1 MPNDK
6 KCRLNSFINLNKKN
20 NMKKYLMFLA
30 VALCLQTVAL
40 DKPKLHLP
48 EKINKVKV
56 VHKPGGEWLY
66 LGIPSPG
73 NNYDELKYDVKIGVV
88 GGKTYMQSTLF
99 LTPQSD
105 MITFPYVRLLYT
117 NGVEFAMM
125 SFSNATFRSNGG
137 KISKSIRLPFL
148 PRKYYIACGYAG
160 YYDPL
165 YNHMQGRSE
174 ETVIDAL
181 NGKIIYRGPLRNIQN
196 LEVEIENKSGLVFR
210 GETIHARVLSQNI
223 KNSTGGIEQI
233 NIDYDVYNSETGSKI
248 HFGKDVTDI
257 VFRPKN
263 QGNYLLVLTAG
274 TDFNVLW
281 RKMQLLTVLPKF
293 IRKNNPNALGV
304 YAIND
309 SVGCG
314 LSNTYHHLTD
324 GRTDETFTESTVTDR
339 LPGSRRTNILSKTG
353 RIVCRNRGFFGY
365 NIGNRLKRNMP
376 YLLEIEYPEDVPR
389 TFAFIIGDSTY
400 TPGIHTGYT
409 LGQPEPR
416 FFVEQINFPLSKK
429 IHKAKFIVWAGDDEV
444 KNGFYVGIADPGSRN
459 APLSRKPAII
469 SINLYEFY
477 SVFFPKINRTFPKEY
492 QRYAMTQS
500 EDSLPRDDV
509 RFSPLVNAAFYG
521 LNSVSPQVLAWNGH
535 GEANNTLL
543 IPSLHYR
550 QPIRKFLNNVEF
562 ETDQMENATNKFNF
576 WAEYLRWANKLNLN
590 VFPCFEY
597 GGSDDLPKDARAINQ
612 DGNLYPPIVRSFSGE
627 KIGDSVDVCNPEVIK
642 DAEMIIDEIINGA
655 EGDSL
660 ANLKELIVRR
670 RANFLPVS
678 FSTNAMQ
685 LFESET
691 KTNLKG
697 KDFDEKRKFLVKNYL
712 SEYQKWFQKQLFVF
726 LDKLQQ
732 HYKNNINFPI
742 NPMLYYHW
750 KSSGMPYQDLYY
762 RTYIDWEKNWKKIRN
777 LDFEGDPLPE
787 LDGSKLTSAIT
798 NWTETEDGLYLD
810 LVPSNSVLPI
820 APIYGKVAAENKH
833 YLEQFNINGQTAVKI
848 VPAVHSNT
856 KIYRKKRG
864 LFIAG
869 QTMYHSREFSMYEP
883 ILAFCNSNPKY
894 MIFEQAHPACFPF
907 PEYSRNFFAN
917 FLSLPAIPLKVIEQT
932 SNASDLVV
940 KIGTLDS
947 KTYIAIANPT
957 FKTIA
962 GNVKV
967 PVEKI
972 GEIIPLVGN
981 RKAIPFF
988 IESDGISFPEVIE
1001 PLELKT
1007 FLLK

>member
-1 MPNDK
+1 
-6 KCRLNSFINLNKKN
+6 
-20 NMKKYLMFLA
+20 MKKYLMFLA
-30 VALCLQTVAL
+30 LAICLQTVAA

-48 EKINKVKV
+48 KRINKVKV

-99 LTPQSD
+99 LTPQPD
-105 MITFPYVRLLYT
+105 MITLPYVRLLYT
-117 NGVEFAMM
+117 NGIEFAMM
-125 SFSNATFRSNGG
+125 SFSNATFRSNGR

-148 PRKYYIACGYAG
+148 PRKYHIACGYAN

-174 ETVIDAL
+174 ETIINASD
-181 NGKIIYRGPLRNIQN
+181 GKIIYRGPLKNTQN
-196 LEVEIENKSGLVFR
+196 LKVKIENKSGLAFR
-210 GETIHARVLSQNI
+210 GETIRARVLSQNI

-233 NIDYDVYNSETGSKI
+233 DIDYEVYNSDTGSKI
-248 HFGKDVTDI
+248 HYGKDVTDI
-257 VFRPKN
+257 VFRPKR
-263 QGNYLLVLTAG
+263 QGNYLMVLTAG

-281 RKMQLLTVLPKF
+281 RKMRLLTVLPKLV
-293 IRKNNPNALGV
+293 RKNNPSDLGV

-314 LSNTYHHLTD
+314 LSNIYHHLTD
-324 GRTDETFTESTVTDR
+324 GRTDNTFAENTVTDR
-339 LPGSRRTNILSKTG
+339 LPGSRRTNILNKTG
-353 RIVCRNRGFFGY
+353 RIVCQDRGFFGY
-365 NIGNRLKRNMP
+365 NIGNKLKRNMP

-389 TFAFIIGDSTY
+389 TFAFIIGNSTY

-416 FFVEQINFPLSKK
+416 YFVEQINFPLSKT

-444 KNGFYVGIADPGSRN
+444 KNGFYVGVADPGNRN
-459 APLSRKPAII
+459 APFSRKPAII

-477 SVFFPKINRTFPKEY
+477 SISFPRINQTFPKEY
-492 QRYAMTQS
+492 QRYTMTQS

-550 QPIRKFLNNVEF
+550 QPVRKFLKNVEF
-562 ETDQMENATNKFNF
+562 DTDQMENATNKFNF
-576 WAEYLRWANKLNLN
+576 WAEYLRWANKLKLN
-590 VFPCFEY
+590 VLPCFEY
-597 GGSDDLPKDARAINQ
+597 GGSDDLPEDARAINQ
-612 DGNLYPPIVRSFSGE
+612 DGNLYPARIRSFSGE
-627 KIGDSVDVCNPEVIK
+627 KIGDSVDVCHPAAIK
-642 DAEMIIDEIINGA
+642 DAKMIIDEIISGA

-660 ANLKELIVRR
+660 AHLKELIVRR

-678 FSTNAMQ
+678 FSTNAIQ
-685 LFESET
+685 LFEKET
-691 KTNLKG
+691 KTNLNG
-697 KDFDEKRKFLVKNYL
+697 KDFDEKRKLLVDNYL
-712 SEYQKWFQKQLFVF
+712 KEYRKWYQKQLFIF

-732 HYKNNINFPI
+732 HYKNNIDFPVG
-742 NPMLYYHW
+742 PMLYYHW

-762 RTYIDWEKNWKKIRN
+762 KTFIDWEKKWKKIRN

-787 LDGSKLTSAIT
+787 LDGIKLKSAIT
-798 NWTETEDGLYLD
+798 NWTESEDGLYLD
-810 LVPSNSVLPI
+810 LLPSNSVLAV
-820 APIYGKVAAENKH
+820 APIYGKVASENKP
-833 YLEQFNINGQTAVKI
+833 YLEQFEINGQIAVKI

-864 LFIAG
+864 IFIAG
-869 QTMYHSREFSMYEP
+869 QTLYHSREFSMYEP
-883 ILAFCNSNPKY
+883 ILAFCNANPKY

-917 FLSLPAIPLKVIEQT
+917 FLSLPAIPLKIIEQT
-932 SNASDLVV
+932 GDATKLVV
-940 KIGTLDS
+940 KMGTLDS

-957 FKTIA
+957 FKAIS
-962 GNVKV
+962 GKIKI

-972 GEIIPLVGN
+972 GEIVPLVGQQ
-981 RKAIPFF
+981 KPIPFF
-988 IESDGISFPEVIE
+988 IESDGISFPELIR
-1001 PLELKT
+1001 PLELRT